1 MKSKTL
7 NLSLTTP
14 TLRDC
19 RCACRYSRICR
30 VVHAGGSGEIAR
42 ME

>member
-19 RCACRYSRICR
+19 RCACRYRGYVGWYMR
-30 VVHAGGSGEIAR
+30 VAVVR
-42 ME
+42 